1 MAVVKSPK
9 NVKRKQLWL
18 KKLSLTN
25 SVSSVN
31 YSSNT
36 NKVFK
41 SKPKKW
47 SNKKSKLSVLKSSIF
62 IYNII

>member
-18 KKLSLTN
+18 KKDAALISNT
-25 SVSSVN
+25 SSN

-36 NKVFK
+36 NKLFKFKTKKWFNTK
-41 SKPKKW
+41 SK
-47 SNKKSKLSVLKSSIF
+47 SSVLKNVVTL
-62 IYNII
+62 YGII